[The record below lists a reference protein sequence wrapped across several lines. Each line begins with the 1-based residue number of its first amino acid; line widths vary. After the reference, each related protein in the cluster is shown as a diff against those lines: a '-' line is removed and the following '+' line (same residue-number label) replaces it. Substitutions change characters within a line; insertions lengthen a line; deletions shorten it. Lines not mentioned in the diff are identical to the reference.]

1 MPVECFLASDSL
13 LIMPQVRAFGSVRRL
28 ATDAP
33 LHISDDGLATLIHMD
48 MFDPD
53 SLRAAV
59 PQPA

>member
-1 MPVECFLASDSL
+1 MPRCGIVL
-13 LIMPQVRAFGSVRRL
+13 LITLGSVRRL